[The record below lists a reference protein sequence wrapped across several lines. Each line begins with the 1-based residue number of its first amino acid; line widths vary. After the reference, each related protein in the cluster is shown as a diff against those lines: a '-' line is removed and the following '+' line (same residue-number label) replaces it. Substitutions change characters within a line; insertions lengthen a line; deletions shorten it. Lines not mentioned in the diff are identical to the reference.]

1 MKIRQLEAFRAVM
14 VWQTVTRAAEAL
26 HISQPAVT
34 RLIADL
40 EESVGFLLFSRIRGR
55 LHSTAEGQALYEE
68 VERSLL
74 GVERIAR
81 TAEEIRSL
89 QRGTLQIAAAPALAL
104 SFLPR
109 AIASFLKEHT
119 EIRISLA
126 NHSSRTV
133 LDMVVGERCDVGF
146 VILAM
151 NNVSIYGERLL
162 STRMV
167 CAVPSDHRLAD
178 RSLIVPTDLEGEH
191 FVSYPRSL
199 DSRLQMD
206 ALFASYGVTRKLQVE
221 TQVSV
226 STCSMVA
233 AGLGVSM
240 VDPITALEYQGD
252 KVRFLPFEPVMTTD
266 FSTLTPARR
275 PPSTLV
281 NTFTEHVRKMAL
293 RELDPSVVL
302 A

>member
-1 MKIRQLEAFRAVM
+1 M
-14 VWQTVTRAAEAL
+14 
-26 HISQPAVT
+26 
-34 RLIADL
+34 
-40 EESVGFLLFSRIRGR
+40 
-55 LHSTAEGQALYEE
+55 
-68 VERSLL
+68 
-74 GVERIAR
+74 
-81 TAEEIRSL
+81 
-89 QRGTLQIAAAPALAL
+89 LAL

-109 AIASFLKEHT
+109 AIAEFLGDHT
-119 EIRISLA
+119 DIRISLA

-151 NNVSIYGERLL
+151 NHQSAYGERLL
-162 STRMV
+162 STKMV
-167 CAVPSDHRLAD
+167 CAIPRDHRLAD
-178 RSLIVPTDLEGEH
+178 RSVIVPTDLEGEH

-206 ALFASYGVTRKLQVE
+206 ALFASYGVDRKLQVE

-226 STCSMVA
+226 GTCSMVA
-233 AGLGVSM
+233 AGLGVSL

-252 KVRFLPFEPVMTTD
+252 KVRFLPFEPVMPTD
-266 FSTLTPARR
+266 FSVLTPARR

-281 NTFTEHVRKMAL
+281 TAFTDHVRRMAL
-293 RELDPSVVL
+293 RELDPSVVI